1 VSPGIVLLGVAIPLA
16 TALASVARSL
26 IRHCTERR
34 RLDLVERLAARHGID
49 AVSTLSKLI
58 PPQPPTGPGFADP
71 ARRLSTE

>member
-1 VSPGIVLLGVAIPLA
+1 LLGLVITFG

-58 PPQPPTGPGFADP
+58 PRRALWTYSLPRPP
-71 ARRLSTE
+71 S